1 MLAHLTLYEDVLS
14 SGAAALLPSA
24 AGMIFVVHGAVS
36 IGEQRLGNGNSWQ
49 VRPRSFS
56 KAAKRVGQWSG
67 ALTLPRGRRR
77 PCSWG
82 GFAVSRQALPPPGP
96 CPKASSS
103 DGAIA
108 SPFRLEVALS
118 LMSIRCPEYAASSRA
133 ASESTPK
140 ADLPP
145 MDRAAL
151 GSRAGLSRCSPRQ
164 PPIARAALS
173 ALRSFLAPLLGK
185 SSIATST
192 RLIRT
197 NPACRA
203 IRFLWMLGSTAPRVN
218 DLSTD
223 R

>member
-1 MLAHLTLYEDVLS
+1 MLAGRPFERRSRSSSVCGRHDLCRAWRGVDWRAASRKWQFLAGEAEVVLKGGEK
-14 SGAAALLPSA
+14 SGAMVWRFDFTTGSSA
-24 AGMIFVVHGAVS
+24 AVLVG
-36 IGEQRLGNGNSWQ
+36 
-49 VRPRSFS
+49 
-56 KAAKRVGQWSG
+56 RVCGLAS
-67 ALTLPRGRRR
+67 
-77 PCSWG
+77 S
-82 GFAVSRQALPPPGP
+82 SPPPGP

>member
-1 MLAHLTLYEDVLS
+1 MLAGRPFERRSRSSSVCGRHDLCRAWRGVDWRAASRKWQFLAGEAEVVLKGGEK
-14 SGAAALLPSA
+14 SGAMVWRFDFTTGSSA
-24 AGMIFVVHGAVS
+24 AVLV
-36 IGEQRLGNGNSWQ
+36 
-49 VRPRSFS
+49 
-56 KAAKRVGQWSG
+56 
-67 ALTLPRGRRR
+67 
-77 PCSWG
+77 
-82 GFAVSRQALPPPGP
+82 
-96 CPKASSS
+96 
-103 DGAIA
+103 
-108 SPFRLEVALS
+108 LS

-151 GSRAGLSRCSPRQ
+151 GLRAGLSRCSPRQ